1 MATFEKW
8 FDQDL
13 TKQLVTRHCEGIV
26 LTGDNLSN
34 VIGVRLYEGDAP
46 ATLDGAVTLR
56 AIRADMIVVF
66 AHPKR
71 HEEASANAGGAAT
84 DLATTWLI
92 KRVVAVPGEP
102 VPPEL
107 GWNDQTVPAGCLV
120 VYGDNRRSSHDSRHF
135 GYVRRADVRGVA
147 VQKHLPDRG
156 RRRLVENSPGEG
168 PWQRTY
174 RHRGTA

>member
-1 MATFEKW
+1 MAAVAGLISALALLGGAAVW
-8 FDQDL
+8 VARR
-13 TKQLVTRHCEGIV
+13 QLVMITV
-26 LTGDNLSN
+26 TGGSMHPSLNDGDTIL
-34 VIGVRLYEGDAP
+34 VRKMP
-46 ATLDGAVTLR
+46 LR

-66 AHPKR
+66 AHPRR